1 MSRYLEAD
9 LEIHTERK
17 QTKPVGL
24 FGWLRFTLLIALLF
38 FIFRFAIG
46 IEIINGHSMNPTIE
60 NKSVLFINKIFFT
73 PQRGDIVVIKSPD
86 GYNII
91 KRIIGLPHDKIAI
104 LNGITYVNGNS
115 IQEKYAKGTSIDVVE
130 GTIPEGAVYV
140 VGDNRTPGESLDSR
154 DPNIGTFSIQNI
166 IGEAEFSI
174 FPFHRL
180 NR

>member
-9 LEIHTERK
+9 LEISTDRK
-17 QTKPVGL
+17 LVKTTGL
-24 FGWLRFTLLIALLF
+24 FSWIRFIIFIALLF

-73 PQRGDIVVIKSPD
+73 PQKGDIVVIKSPD

-104 LNGITYVNGNS
+104 IDGITYVNGKALR
-115 IQEKYAKGTSIDVVE
+115 EDYTKGTSVDVAEV
-130 GTIPEGAVYV
+130 TIPEGEVFV

-154 DPNIGTFSIQNI
+154 DPNVGTFSIQNI
-166 IGEAEFSI
+166 IGEAVFSL

-180 NR
+180 N

>member
-9 LEIHTERK
+9 LEISTDRK
-17 QTKPVGL
+17 LVKTTGL
-24 FGWLRFTLLIALLF
+24 FSWIRFIIFIALLF

-73 PQRGDIVVIKSPD
+73 PQKGDIVVIKSPD

-104 LNGITYVNGNS
+104 IDDVTYVNGKALR
-115 IQEKYAKGTSIDVVE
+115 EDYTKGTSVDVAEV
-130 GTIPEGAVYV
+130 TIPEGEVFV

-154 DPNIGTFSIQNI
+154 DPNVGTFSIQNI
-166 IGEAEFSI
+166 IGEAVFSL

-180 NR
+180 N

>member
-9 LEIHTERK
+9 LEISTDRK
-17 QTKPVGL
+17 LVKTTGL
-24 FGWLRFTLLIALLF
+24 FSWIRFIIFIALLF

-73 PQRGDIVVIKSPD
+73 PQKGDIVVIKSPD

-104 LNGITYVNGNS
+104 IDGITYVNGKALR
-115 IQEKYAKGTSIDVVE
+115 EDYTKGTSVDVAEV
-130 GTIPEGAVYV
+130 TIPEGEVFV

-154 DPNIGTFSIQNI
+154 DPNQGTFSIQNI
-166 IGEAEFSI
+166 IGEAEISLY
-174 FPFHRL
+174 PFHGL
-180 NR
+180 N

>member
-9 LEIHTERK
+9 LEISTDRK
-17 QTKPVGL
+17 LVKTTGL
-24 FGWLRFTLLIALLF
+24 FSWIRFIIFIALLF

-73 PQRGDIVVIKSPD
+73 PQKGDIVVIKSPD

-104 LNGITYVNGNS
+104 IDDVTYVNGKTLR
-115 IQEKYAKGTSIDVVE
+115 EDYTKGTSVDVAEV
-130 GTIPEGAVYV
+130 TIPEGEVFV

-154 DPNIGTFSIQNI
+154 DPNVGTFSIQNI
-166 IGEAEFSI
+166 IGEAVFSL

-180 NR
+180 N